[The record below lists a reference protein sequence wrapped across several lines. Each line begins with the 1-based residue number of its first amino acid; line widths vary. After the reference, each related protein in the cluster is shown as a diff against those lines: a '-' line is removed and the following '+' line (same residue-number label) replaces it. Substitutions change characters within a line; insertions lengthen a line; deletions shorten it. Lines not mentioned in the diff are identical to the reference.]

1 MKDICAV
8 STPLAEGGISVI
20 RISGEKA
27 ISIGAKVFKPLSCKS
42 VENMAGYS
50 CAYGKIVD
58 KNGRE
63 VDDGVLTV
71 FRSPKSYTGEN
82 VCEISCH
89 GGIYVTKKVLRL
101 CIEQGA
107 ELAQRGEF
115 TKRAFLNGKLSL
127 TQAEGVME
135 TISAQGEYAL
145 NSANLTKEGR
155 LFRLI
160 SDMSR
165 KFVTILGELAAWVDY
180 PEEDL
185 PVISE
190 DNLRESLKNALAG
203 LDKIIADHDSGMIL
217 KNGVDTVIAGKPNV
231 GKSTLLS
238 RVTNAE
244 PKIANYHFTTLSPN
258 LGVVDLE
265 GCSGFVIADIPGL
278 IEGASEGV
286 GLGHEFLR
294 HIERTRVMIHVVDV
308 ASTEGRDPVDDIN
321 KINKELEAYN
331 PEIAK
336 RPQIIA
342 ANKTDAIYVEEG
354 EEDPVERLK
363 KEFEP
368 KGIPVYPISAVSGK
382 GLKELL
388 YAVQKKLDELPKERM
403 VFEQEFFP
411 EDMLLAENLPYT
423 VEQDPEDEHRFIIEG
438 PKIEKMLGYTN
449 LDSEKGFAF
458 FQRFLKD
465 TGILD
470 ELEQAG
476 IQEGDTVKM
485 YGFEFDYYK

>member
-20 RISGEKA
+20 RISGENA

-42 VENMAGYS
+42 VENMAGYT

-71 FRSPKSYTGEN
+71 FRAPKSYTGEN

-135 TISAQGEYAL
+135 TISAQGEYTL

-185 PVISE
+185 PEISE

-203 LDKIIADHDSGMIL
+203 LDKIISDHDSGMIL

-231 GKSTLLS
+231 GKSTLMNMLLGYDRS
-238 RVTNAE
+238 IVTNVAGTTRDVIE
-244 PKIANYHFTTLSPN
+244 ESAKLGELILKLSDTAGIHETDDEVEKI
-258 LGVVDLE
+258 GVDIAKKKLKNAMLVIEVFDISRELDEEDLE
-265 GCSGFVIADIPGL
+265 LLEYVKRLGKKVIIVL
-278 IEGASEGV
+278 
-286 GLGHEFLR
+286 
-294 HIERTRVMIHVVDV
+294 
-308 ASTEGRDPVDDIN
+308 N
-321 KINKELEAYN
+321 KSDLEN
-331 PEIAK
+331 
-336 RPQIIA
+336 
-342 ANKTDAIYVEEG
+342 V
-354 EEDPVERLK
+354 VERSQLEK
-363 KEFEP
+363 YSDYVIE
-368 KGIPVYPISAVSGK
+368 ISA
-382 GLKELL
+382 
-388 YAVQKKLDELPKERM
+388 KLDEGREELQKATEKLLGIGGYDADSTIFANERQISCAERARKYLAM
-403 VFEQEFFP
+403 ALESLDMGETLDAVTVMIDNGANALLELTGEKATEAVVDEVFSKFC
-411 EDMLLAENLPYT
+411 
-423 VEQDPEDEHRFIIEG
+423 VG
-438 PKIEKMLGYTN
+438 K
-449 LDSEKGFAF
+449 
-458 FQRFLKD
+458 
-465 TGILD
+465 
-470 ELEQAG
+470 
-476 IQEGDTVKM
+476 
-485 YGFEFDYYK
+485 

>member
-20 RISGEKA
+20 RISGENA

-42 VENMAGYS
+42 VENMAGYT

-71 FRSPKSYTGEN
+71 FRAPKSYTGEN

-101 CIEQGA
+101 CIEQGT

-135 TISAQGEYAL
+135 TISAQGEYTL

-185 PVISE
+185 PEISE

-231 GKSTLLS
+231 GKSTLMNMLLGYDRS
-238 RVTNAE
+238 IVTNVAGTTRDVIE
-244 PKIANYHFTTLSPN
+244 ESAKLGELILKLSDTAGIHETDDEVEKI
-258 LGVVDLE
+258 GVDIAKKKLKNAMLVIEVFDISRELDEEDLE
-265 GCSGFVIADIPGL
+265 LLEYVKRLGKKVIIVL
-278 IEGASEGV
+278 
-286 GLGHEFLR
+286 
-294 HIERTRVMIHVVDV
+294 
-308 ASTEGRDPVDDIN
+308 N
-321 KINKELEAYN
+321 KSDLEN
-331 PEIAK
+331 
-336 RPQIIA
+336 
-342 ANKTDAIYVEEG
+342 V
-354 EEDPVERLK
+354 VERSQLEK
-363 KEFEP
+363 YSDYVIE
-368 KGIPVYPISAVSGK
+368 ISA
-382 GLKELL
+382 
-388 YAVQKKLDELPKERM
+388 KLDEGREELQKATEKLLGIGGYDADSTIFANERQISCAERARKYLAM
-403 VFEQEFFP
+403 ALESLDMGETLDAVTVMIDNGANALLELTGEKATEAVVDEVFSKFC
-411 EDMLLAENLPYT
+411 
-423 VEQDPEDEHRFIIEG
+423 VG
-438 PKIEKMLGYTN
+438 K
-449 LDSEKGFAF
+449 
-458 FQRFLKD
+458 
-465 TGILD
+465 
-470 ELEQAG
+470 
-476 IQEGDTVKM
+476 
-485 YGFEFDYYK
+485 

>member
-20 RISGEKA
+20 RISGENA

-42 VENMAGYS
+42 VENMAGYI

-71 FRSPKSYTGEN
+71 FRAPKSYTGEN

-135 TISAQGEYAL
+135 TISAQGEYTL

-185 PVISE
+185 PEISE

-231 GKSTLLS
+231 GKSTLMNMLLGYDRS
-238 RVTNAE
+238 IVTNVAGTTRDVIE
-244 PKIANYHFTTLSPN
+244 ESAKLGELILKLSDTAGIHETDDEVEKI
-258 LGVVDLE
+258 GVDIAKKKLKNAMLVIEVFDISRELDEEDLE
-265 GCSGFVIADIPGL
+265 LLEYVKRLGKKVIIVL
-278 IEGASEGV
+278 
-286 GLGHEFLR
+286 
-294 HIERTRVMIHVVDV
+294 
-308 ASTEGRDPVDDIN
+308 N
-321 KINKELEAYN
+321 KSDLEN
-331 PEIAK
+331 
-336 RPQIIA
+336 
-342 ANKTDAIYVEEG
+342 V
-354 EEDPVERLK
+354 VERSQLEK
-363 KEFEP
+363 YSDYVIE
-368 KGIPVYPISAVSGK
+368 ISA
-382 GLKELL
+382 
-388 YAVQKKLDELPKERM
+388 KLDEGREELQKATEKLLGIGGYDADSTIFANERQISCAERARKYLAM
-403 VFEQEFFP
+403 ALESLDMGETLDAVTVMIDNGANALLELTGEKATEAVVDEVFSKFC
-411 EDMLLAENLPYT
+411 
-423 VEQDPEDEHRFIIEG
+423 VG
-438 PKIEKMLGYTN
+438 K
-449 LDSEKGFAF
+449 
-458 FQRFLKD
+458 
-465 TGILD
+465 
-470 ELEQAG
+470 
-476 IQEGDTVKM
+476 
-485 YGFEFDYYK
+485 

>member
-20 RISGEKA
+20 RISGDNA

-71 FRSPKSYTGEN
+71 FRAPKSYTGEN
-82 VCEISCH
+82 VFEISCH

-185 PVISE
+185 PEISE

-231 GKSTLLS
+231 GKSTLMNMLLGYDRS
-238 RVTNAE
+238 IVTNVAGTTRDVIE
-244 PKIANYHFTTLSPN
+244 ESAKLGELILKLSDTAGIHETDDEVEKI
-258 LGVVDLE
+258 GV
-265 GCSGFVIADIPGL
+265 
-278 IEGASEGV
+278 
-286 GLGHEFLR
+286 
-294 HIERTRVMIHVVDV
+294 
-308 ASTEGRDPVDDIN
+308 
-321 KINKELEAYN
+321 
-331 PEIAK
+331 EIAK
-336 RPQIIA
+336 KKLKNAMLVIEVFDISREL
-342 ANKTDAIYVEEG
+342 D
-354 EEDPVERLK
+354 EEDLELLEYVKKLGKKVIIVLNKSDLENVVERSQLEK
-363 KEFEP
+363 YSDYVIE
-368 KGIPVYPISAVSGK
+368 ISA
-382 GLKELL
+382 
-388 YAVQKKLDELPKERM
+388 KLDEGREELQKATEKLLGIGGYDADSTIFANERQIDCAERARKYLAM
-403 VFEQEFFP
+403 ALESLDMGETLDAVTVMIDNGANALLELTGEKATEAVVDEVFSKFC
-411 EDMLLAENLPYT
+411 
-423 VEQDPEDEHRFIIEG
+423 VG
-438 PKIEKMLGYTN
+438 K
-449 LDSEKGFAF
+449 
-458 FQRFLKD
+458 
-465 TGILD
+465 
-470 ELEQAG
+470 
-476 IQEGDTVKM
+476 
-485 YGFEFDYYK
+485 

>member
-20 RISGEKA
+20 RISGENA

-42 VENMAGYS
+42 VENMAGYT

-71 FRSPKSYTGEN
+71 YRAPKSYTGEN

-135 TISAQGEYAL
+135 TISAQGEYTL

-185 PVISE
+185 PEISE

-231 GKSTLLS
+231 GKSTLMNMLLGYDRS
-238 RVTNAE
+238 IVTNVAGTTRDVIE
-244 PKIANYHFTTLSPN
+244 ESAKLGELILKLSDTAGIHETDDEVEKI
-258 LGVVDLE
+258 GVDIAKKKLKNAMLVIEVFDISRELDEEDLE
-265 GCSGFVIADIPGL
+265 LLEYVKRLGKKVIIVL
-278 IEGASEGV
+278 
-286 GLGHEFLR
+286 
-294 HIERTRVMIHVVDV
+294 
-308 ASTEGRDPVDDIN
+308 N
-321 KINKELEAYN
+321 KSDLEN
-331 PEIAK
+331 
-336 RPQIIA
+336 
-342 ANKTDAIYVEEG
+342 V
-354 EEDPVERLK
+354 VERSQLEK
-363 KEFEP
+363 YSDYVIE
-368 KGIPVYPISAVSGK
+368 ISA
-382 GLKELL
+382 
-388 YAVQKKLDELPKERM
+388 KLDEGREELQKATEKLLGIGGYDADSTIFANERQISCAERARKYLAM
-403 VFEQEFFP
+403 ALESLDMGETLDAVTVMIDNGANALLELTGEKATEAVVDEVFSKFC
-411 EDMLLAENLPYT
+411 
-423 VEQDPEDEHRFIIEG
+423 VG
-438 PKIEKMLGYTN
+438 K
-449 LDSEKGFAF
+449 
-458 FQRFLKD
+458 
-465 TGILD
+465 
-470 ELEQAG
+470 
-476 IQEGDTVKM
+476 
-485 YGFEFDYYK
+485 

>member
-20 RISGEKA
+20 RISGENA

-71 FRSPKSYTGEN
+71 FRAPRSYTGEN

-185 PVISE
+185 PEISE

-231 GKSTLLS
+231 GKSTLMNMLLGYDRS
-238 RVTNAE
+238 IVTNVAGTTRDVIE
-244 PKIANYHFTTLSPN
+244 ESAKLGELILKLSDTAGIHETDDEVEKI
-258 LGVVDLE
+258 GVDIAKKKLKNAMLVIEVFDISRELDEEDLE
-265 GCSGFVIADIPGL
+265 LLEYVKKLGKKVIIVL
-278 IEGASEGV
+278 
-286 GLGHEFLR
+286 
-294 HIERTRVMIHVVDV
+294 
-308 ASTEGRDPVDDIN
+308 N
-321 KINKELEAYN
+321 KSDLEN
-331 PEIAK
+331 
-336 RPQIIA
+336 
-342 ANKTDAIYVEEG
+342 V
-354 EEDPVERLK
+354 VERSQLEK
-363 KEFEP
+363 YSDYVIE
-368 KGIPVYPISAVSGK
+368 ISA
-382 GLKELL
+382 
-388 YAVQKKLDELPKERM
+388 KLDEGREELQKATEKLLGIGGYDADSTIFANERQISCAERARKYLAM
-403 VFEQEFFP
+403 ALESLDMGETLDAVTVMIDNGANALLELTGEKATEAVVDEVFSKFC
-411 EDMLLAENLPYT
+411 
-423 VEQDPEDEHRFIIEG
+423 VG
-438 PKIEKMLGYTN
+438 K
-449 LDSEKGFAF
+449 
-458 FQRFLKD
+458 
-465 TGILD
+465 
-470 ELEQAG
+470 
-476 IQEGDTVKM
+476 
-485 YGFEFDYYK
+485 

>member
-20 RISGEKA
+20 RISGENA

-42 VENMAGYS
+42 VENMAGYT

-71 FRSPKSYTGEN
+71 FRAPKSYTGEN

-185 PVISE
+185 PEISE

-231 GKSTLLS
+231 GKSTLMNMIGGIDHPTSGSIIIDGNEIQVMSEDELAIF
-238 RVTNAE
+238 RRR
-244 PKIANYHFTTLSPN
+244 N
-258 LGVVDLE
+258 LGIVYQFYNLIPTLTAE
-265 GCSGFVIADIPGL
+265 ENIALPWKLD
-278 IEGASEGV
+278 
-286 GLGHEFLR
+286 
-294 HIERTRVMIHVVDV
+294 
-308 ASTEGRDPVDDIN
+308 GR
-321 KINKELEAYN
+321 KENKERLS
-331 PEIAK
+331 EIV
-336 RPQIIA
+336 
-342 ANKTDAIYVEEG
+342 N
-354 EEDPVERLK
+354 
-363 KEFEP
+363 
-368 KGIPVYPISAVSGK
+368 
-382 GLKELL
+382 
-388 YAVQKKLDELPKERM
+388 
-403 VFEQEFFP
+403 
-411 EDMLLAENLPYT
+411 
-423 VEQDPEDEHRFIIEG
+423 
-438 PKIEKMLGYTN
+438 MLGLEKRAKHLPGQMSGGQQQRVSIGRALINEPAFILADEPTGN
-449 LDSEKGFAF
+449 LDSKTSRE
-458 FQRFLKD
+458 
-465 TGILD
+465 ILD
-470 ELEQAG
+470 ILKFTNQKYKQTILLVTHDEKIALQANR
-476 IQEGDTVKM
+476 IITIGDGKIIKDEVMK
-485 YGFEFDYYK
+485 

>member
-20 RISGEKA
+20 RISGENA

-42 VENMAGYS
+42 VENMAGYT

-71 FRSPKSYTGEN
+71 FRAPKSYTGEN

-127 TQAEGVME
+127 TQAEGVIE
-135 TISAQGEYAL
+135 TISAQGEYTL

-185 PVISE
+185 PEISE

-231 GKSTLLS
+231 GKSTLMNMLLGYDRS
-238 RVTNAE
+238 IVTNVAGTTRDVIE
-244 PKIANYHFTTLSPN
+244 ESAKLGELILKLSDTAGIHETDDEVEKI
-258 LGVVDLE
+258 GVDIAKKKLKNAMLVIEVFDISRELDEEDLE
-265 GCSGFVIADIPGL
+265 LLEYVKRLGKKVIIVL
-278 IEGASEGV
+278 
-286 GLGHEFLR
+286 
-294 HIERTRVMIHVVDV
+294 
-308 ASTEGRDPVDDIN
+308 N
-321 KINKELEAYN
+321 KSDLEN
-331 PEIAK
+331 
-336 RPQIIA
+336 
-342 ANKTDAIYVEEG
+342 V
-354 EEDPVERLK
+354 VERSQLEK
-363 KEFEP
+363 YSDYVIE
-368 KGIPVYPISAVSGK
+368 ISA
-382 GLKELL
+382 
-388 YAVQKKLDELPKERM
+388 KLDEGREELQKATEKLLGIGGYDADSTIFANERQISCAERARKYLAM
-403 VFEQEFFP
+403 ALESLDMGETLDAVTVMIDNGANALLELTGEKATEAVVDEVFSKFC
-411 EDMLLAENLPYT
+411 
-423 VEQDPEDEHRFIIEG
+423 VG
-438 PKIEKMLGYTN
+438 K
-449 LDSEKGFAF
+449 
-458 FQRFLKD
+458 
-465 TGILD
+465 
-470 ELEQAG
+470 
-476 IQEGDTVKM
+476 
-485 YGFEFDYYK
+485 

>member
-20 RISGEKA
+20 RISGENA

-42 VENMAGYS
+42 VENMAGYT

-71 FRSPKSYTGEN
+71 FRAPKSYTGEN

-135 TISAQGEYAL
+135 TISAQGEYTL

-185 PVISE
+185 PEISE

-231 GKSTLLS
+231 GKSTLMNMLLGYDRS
-238 RVTNAE
+238 IVTNVAGTTRDVIE
-244 PKIANYHFTTLSPN
+244 ESAKLGELILKLSDTAGIHETDDKVEKI
-258 LGVVDLE
+258 GVDIAKKKLKNAMLVIEVFDISRELDEEDLE
-265 GCSGFVIADIPGL
+265 LLEYVKRLGKKVIIVL
-278 IEGASEGV
+278 
-286 GLGHEFLR
+286 
-294 HIERTRVMIHVVDV
+294 
-308 ASTEGRDPVDDIN
+308 N
-321 KINKELEAYN
+321 KSDLEN
-331 PEIAK
+331 
-336 RPQIIA
+336 
-342 ANKTDAIYVEEG
+342 V
-354 EEDPVERLK
+354 VERSQLEK
-363 KEFEP
+363 YSDYVIE
-368 KGIPVYPISAVSGK
+368 ISA
-382 GLKELL
+382 
-388 YAVQKKLDELPKERM
+388 KLDEGREELQKATEKLLGIGGYDADSTIFANERQISCAERARKYLAM
-403 VFEQEFFP
+403 ALESLDMGETLDAVTVMIDNGANALLELTGEKATEAVVDEVFSKFC
-411 EDMLLAENLPYT
+411 
-423 VEQDPEDEHRFIIEG
+423 VG
-438 PKIEKMLGYTN
+438 K
-449 LDSEKGFAF
+449 
-458 FQRFLKD
+458 
-465 TGILD
+465 
-470 ELEQAG
+470 
-476 IQEGDTVKM
+476 
-485 YGFEFDYYK
+485 

>member
-20 RISGEKA
+20 RISGENA

-71 FRSPKSYTGEN
+71 FRAPKSYTGEN

-185 PVISE
+185 PEISE

-231 GKSTLLS
+231 GKSTLMNMLLGYDRS
-238 RVTNAE
+238 IVTNVAGTTRDVIE
-244 PKIANYHFTTLSPN
+244 ESAKLGELILKLSDTAGIHETDDEVEKI
-258 LGVVDLE
+258 GVDIAKKKLKNAMLVIEVFDISRELDEEDLE
-265 GCSGFVIADIPGL
+265 LLEYVKRLGKKVIIVL
-278 IEGASEGV
+278 
-286 GLGHEFLR
+286 
-294 HIERTRVMIHVVDV
+294 
-308 ASTEGRDPVDDIN
+308 N
-321 KINKELEAYN
+321 KSDLEN
-331 PEIAK
+331 
-336 RPQIIA
+336 
-342 ANKTDAIYVEEG
+342 V
-354 EEDPVERLK
+354 VERSQLEK
-363 KEFEP
+363 YSDYVIE
-368 KGIPVYPISAVSGK
+368 ISA
-382 GLKELL
+382 
-388 YAVQKKLDELPKERM
+388 KLDEGREELQKATEKLLGIGGYDADSTIFANERQISCAERARKYLAM
-403 VFEQEFFP
+403 ALESLDMGETLDAVTVMIDNGANALLELTGEKATEAVVDEVFSKFC
-411 EDMLLAENLPYT
+411 
-423 VEQDPEDEHRFIIEG
+423 VG
-438 PKIEKMLGYTN
+438 K
-449 LDSEKGFAF
+449 
-458 FQRFLKD
+458 
-465 TGILD
+465 
-470 ELEQAG
+470 
-476 IQEGDTVKM
+476 
-485 YGFEFDYYK
+485 

>member
-20 RISGEKA
+20 RISGENA

-63 VDDGVLTV
+63 VDDGVLTI
-71 FRSPKSYTGEN
+71 FRAPKSYTGEN

-185 PVISE
+185 PEISE

-231 GKSTLLS
+231 GKSTLMNMLLGYDRS
-238 RVTNAE
+238 IVTNVAGTTRDVIE
-244 PKIANYHFTTLSPN
+244 ESAKLGELILKLSDTAGIHETDDEVEKI
-258 LGVVDLE
+258 GVDIAKKKLKNAMLVIEVFDISRELDEEDLE
-265 GCSGFVIADIPGL
+265 LLEYVKRLGKKVIIVL
-278 IEGASEGV
+278 
-286 GLGHEFLR
+286 
-294 HIERTRVMIHVVDV
+294 
-308 ASTEGRDPVDDIN
+308 N
-321 KINKELEAYN
+321 KSDLEN
-331 PEIAK
+331 
-336 RPQIIA
+336 
-342 ANKTDAIYVEEG
+342 V
-354 EEDPVERLK
+354 VERSQLEK
-363 KEFEP
+363 YSDYVIE
-368 KGIPVYPISAVSGK
+368 ISA
-382 GLKELL
+382 
-388 YAVQKKLDELPKERM
+388 KLDEGREELQKATEKLLGIGGYDADSTIFANERQISCAERARKYLAM
-403 VFEQEFFP
+403 ALESLDMGETLDAVTVMIDNGANALLELTGEKATEAVVDEVFSKFC
-411 EDMLLAENLPYT
+411 
-423 VEQDPEDEHRFIIEG
+423 VG
-438 PKIEKMLGYTN
+438 K
-449 LDSEKGFAF
+449 
-458 FQRFLKD
+458 
-465 TGILD
+465 
-470 ELEQAG
+470 
-476 IQEGDTVKM
+476 
-485 YGFEFDYYK
+485 

>member
-20 RISGEKA
+20 RISGENA

-71 FRSPKSYTGEN
+71 FRAPRSYTGEN

-185 PVISE
+185 PEISE

-231 GKSTLLS
+231 GKSTLMNMLLGYDRS
-238 RVTNAE
+238 IVTNVAGTTRDVIE
-244 PKIANYHFTTLSPN
+244 ESAKLGELILKLSDTAGIHETDDEVEKI
-258 LGVVDLE
+258 GVD
-265 GCSGFVIADIPGL
+265 
-278 IEGASEGV
+278 
-286 GLGHEFLR
+286 
-294 HIERTRVMIHVVDV
+294 
-308 ASTEGRDPVDDIN
+308 
-321 KINKELEAYN
+321 
-331 PEIAK
+331 IAK
-336 RPQIIA
+336 KKLKNAMLVIEVFDISREL
-342 ANKTDAIYVEEG
+342 D
-354 EEDPVERLK
+354 EED
-363 KEFEP
+363 
-368 KGIPVYPISAVSGK
+368 
-382 GLKELL
+382 KELL
-388 YAVQKKLDELPKERM
+388 EYVKKLGKEVIIVLNKSDLENVVERSQLEKYSDYVIEISAKLDEGREELQKATEKLLGIGGYDADSTIFANERQISCAERARKYLAM
-403 VFEQEFFP
+403 ALESLDMGETLDAVTVMIDNGANALLELTGEKATEAVVDEVFSKFC
-411 EDMLLAENLPYT
+411 
-423 VEQDPEDEHRFIIEG
+423 VG
-438 PKIEKMLGYTN
+438 K
-449 LDSEKGFAF
+449 
-458 FQRFLKD
+458 
-465 TGILD
+465 
-470 ELEQAG
+470 
-476 IQEGDTVKM
+476 
-485 YGFEFDYYK
+485 

>member
-20 RISGEKA
+20 RISGDNA
-27 ISIGAKVFKPLSCKS
+27 VCIAAKVFKPLSCKS
-42 VENMAGYS
+42 VENMAGYT

-71 FRSPKSYTGEN
+71 FRAPKSYTGEN

-185 PVISE
+185 PEISE

-231 GKSTLLS
+231 GKSTLMNMLLGYDRS
-238 RVTNAE
+238 IVTNVAGTTRDVIE
-244 PKIANYHFTTLSPN
+244 ESAKLGELILKLSDTAGIHETNDEVEKI
-258 LGVVDLE
+258 GVDIAKKKLKNAMLVIEVFDISRELDEEDLE
-265 GCSGFVIADIPGL
+265 LLEYVKRLGKKVIIVL
-278 IEGASEGV
+278 
-286 GLGHEFLR
+286 
-294 HIERTRVMIHVVDV
+294 
-308 ASTEGRDPVDDIN
+308 N
-321 KINKELEAYN
+321 KSDLEN
-331 PEIAK
+331 
-336 RPQIIA
+336 
-342 ANKTDAIYVEEG
+342 V
-354 EEDPVERLK
+354 VERSQLEK
-363 KEFEP
+363 YSDYVIE
-368 KGIPVYPISAVSGK
+368 ISA
-382 GLKELL
+382 
-388 YAVQKKLDELPKERM
+388 KLDEGREELQKATEKLLGIGGYDADSTIFANERQISCAERARKYLAM
-403 VFEQEFFP
+403 ALESLDMGETLDAVTVMIDNGANALLELTGEKATEAVVDEVFSKFC
-411 EDMLLAENLPYT
+411 
-423 VEQDPEDEHRFIIEG
+423 VG
-438 PKIEKMLGYTN
+438 K
-449 LDSEKGFAF
+449 
-458 FQRFLKD
+458 
-465 TGILD
+465 
-470 ELEQAG
+470 
-476 IQEGDTVKM
+476 
-485 YGFEFDYYK
+485 

>member
-20 RISGEKA
+20 RISGENA

-63 VDDGVLTV
+63 VDDGVLTI
-71 FRSPKSYTGEN
+71 FRAPKSYTGEN

-185 PVISE
+185 PEISE
-190 DNLRESLKNALAG
+190 DNLREILKNALAG

-231 GKSTLLS
+231 GKSTLMNMLLGYDRS
-238 RVTNAE
+238 IVTNVAGTTRDVIE
-244 PKIANYHFTTLSPN
+244 ESAKLGELILKLSDTAGIHETDDEVEKI
-258 LGVVDLE
+258 GVDIAKKKLKNAMLVIEVFDISRELDEEDLE
-265 GCSGFVIADIPGL
+265 LLEYVKRLGKKVIIVL
-278 IEGASEGV
+278 
-286 GLGHEFLR
+286 
-294 HIERTRVMIHVVDV
+294 
-308 ASTEGRDPVDDIN
+308 N
-321 KINKELEAYN
+321 KSDLEN
-331 PEIAK
+331 
-336 RPQIIA
+336 
-342 ANKTDAIYVEEG
+342 V
-354 EEDPVERLK
+354 VERSQLEK
-363 KEFEP
+363 YSDYVIE
-368 KGIPVYPISAVSGK
+368 ISA
-382 GLKELL
+382 
-388 YAVQKKLDELPKERM
+388 KLDEGREELQKATEKLLGIGGYDADSTIFANERQISCAERARKYLAM
-403 VFEQEFFP
+403 ALESLDMGETLDAVTVMIDNGANALLELTGEKATEAVVDEVFSKFC
-411 EDMLLAENLPYT
+411 
-423 VEQDPEDEHRFIIEG
+423 VG
-438 PKIEKMLGYTN
+438 K
-449 LDSEKGFAF
+449 
-458 FQRFLKD
+458 
-465 TGILD
+465 
-470 ELEQAG
+470 
-476 IQEGDTVKM
+476 
-485 YGFEFDYYK
+485 

>member
-20 RISGEKA
+20 RISGDNAVCIAE
-27 ISIGAKVFKPLSCKS
+27 KVFKPLSCKS
-42 VENMAGYS
+42 VENMAGYT

-71 FRSPKSYTGEN
+71 FRAPKSYTGEN

-185 PVISE
+185 PEISE

-231 GKSTLLS
+231 GKSTLMNMLLGYDRS
-238 RVTNAE
+238 IVTNVAG
-244 PKIANYHFTTLSPN
+244 TTRDVIEESAKLGELILKLSDTA
-258 LGVVDLE
+258 GIRE
-265 GCSGFVIADIPGL
+265 TEDI
-278 IEGASEGV
+278 IEGAGIEKAVKKLSSADLIIAVFDNSIPLDDDDKSLIRACKNASAKKIACINKSDCEGV
-286 GLGHEFLR
+286 LDRQEVFNNFDNVVEISAAKGEGTDKLQEVLYDLFITDSNVCEELSVNERQKQCLDKAISCISEALDAVKGGITLDAVNIVLDEAENALTELTG
-294 HIERTRVMIHVVDV
+294 ERTTESVVNEV
-308 ASTEGRDPVDDIN
+308 FSHFCV
-321 KINKELEAYN
+321 
-331 PEIAK
+331 
-336 RPQIIA
+336 
-342 ANKTDAIYVEEG
+342 
-354 EEDPVERLK
+354 
-363 KEFEP
+363 
-368 KGIPVYPISAVSGK
+368 GK
-382 GLKELL
+382 
-388 YAVQKKLDELPKERM
+388 
-403 VFEQEFFP
+403 
-411 EDMLLAENLPYT
+411 
-423 VEQDPEDEHRFIIEG
+423 
-438 PKIEKMLGYTN
+438 
-449 LDSEKGFAF
+449 
-458 FQRFLKD
+458 
-465 TGILD
+465 
-470 ELEQAG
+470 
-476 IQEGDTVKM
+476 
-485 YGFEFDYYK
+485 

>member
-20 RISGEKA
+20 RISGENA

-42 VENMAGYS
+42 VENMAGYT

-71 FRSPKSYTGEN
+71 FRAPKSYTGEN

-135 TISAQGEYAL
+135 TISAQGEYTL

-185 PVISE
+185 PEISE

-231 GKSTLLS
+231 GKSTLMNMLLGYDRS
-238 RVTNAE
+238 IVTNVAG
-244 PKIANYHFTTLSPN
+244 TTR
-258 LGVVDLE
+258 D
-265 GCSGFVIADIPGL
+265 VI
-278 IEGASEGV
+278 E
-286 GLGHEFLR
+286 
-294 HIERTRVMIHVVDV
+294 
-308 ASTEGRDPVDDIN
+308 
-321 KINKELEAYN
+321 
-331 PEIAK
+331 EIAK
-336 RPQIIA
+336 LGELILKLSDTAGIHETDDEVEKIGVDIA
-342 ANKTDAIYVEEG
+342 KKKLKNAMLVIEVFDISRELD
-354 EEDPVERLK
+354 EEDLELLEYVKRLGKKVIIVLNKSDLENVVERSQLEK
-363 KEFEP
+363 YSDYVIE
-368 KGIPVYPISAVSGK
+368 ISA
-382 GLKELL
+382 
-388 YAVQKKLDELPKERM
+388 KLDEGREELQKATEKLLGIGGYDADSTIFANERQISCAERARKYLAM
-403 VFEQEFFP
+403 ALESLDMGETLDAVTVMIDNGANALLELTGEKATEAVVDEVFSKFC
-411 EDMLLAENLPYT
+411 
-423 VEQDPEDEHRFIIEG
+423 VG
-438 PKIEKMLGYTN
+438 K
-449 LDSEKGFAF
+449 
-458 FQRFLKD
+458 
-465 TGILD
+465 
-470 ELEQAG
+470 
-476 IQEGDTVKM
+476 
-485 YGFEFDYYK
+485 

>member
-20 RISGEKA
+20 RISGENA

-42 VENMAGYS
+42 VENMAGYT

-71 FRSPKSYTGEN
+71 FRAPRSYTGEN

-135 TISAQGEYAL
+135 TISAQGEYTL

-185 PVISE
+185 PEISE

-231 GKSTLLS
+231 GKSTLMNMLLGYDRS
-238 RVTNAE
+238 IVTNVAGTTRDVIE
-244 PKIANYHFTTLSPN
+244 ESAKLGELILKLSDTAGIHETDDEVEKI
-258 LGVVDLE
+258 GVDIAKKKLKNAMLVIEVFDISRELDEEDLE
-265 GCSGFVIADIPGL
+265 LLEYVKRLGKKVIIVL
-278 IEGASEGV
+278 
-286 GLGHEFLR
+286 
-294 HIERTRVMIHVVDV
+294 
-308 ASTEGRDPVDDIN
+308 N
-321 KINKELEAYN
+321 KSDLEN
-331 PEIAK
+331 
-336 RPQIIA
+336 
-342 ANKTDAIYVEEG
+342 V
-354 EEDPVERLK
+354 VERSQLEK
-363 KEFEP
+363 YSDYVIE
-368 KGIPVYPISAVSGK
+368 ISA
-382 GLKELL
+382 
-388 YAVQKKLDELPKERM
+388 KLDEGREELQKATEKLLGIGGYDADSTIFANERQISCAERARKYLAM
-403 VFEQEFFP
+403 ALESLDMGETLDAVTVMIDNGANALLELTGEKATEAVVDEVFSKFC
-411 EDMLLAENLPYT
+411 
-423 VEQDPEDEHRFIIEG
+423 VG
-438 PKIEKMLGYTN
+438 K
-449 LDSEKGFAF
+449 
-458 FQRFLKD
+458 
-465 TGILD
+465 
-470 ELEQAG
+470 
-476 IQEGDTVKM
+476 
-485 YGFEFDYYK
+485 

>member
-20 RISGEKA
+20 RISGENA

-42 VENMAGYS
+42 VENMAGYT

-71 FRSPKSYTGEN
+71 FRAPKSYTGEN

-185 PVISE
+185 PEISE

-231 GKSTLLS
+231 GKSTLMNMLLGYDRS
-238 RVTNAE
+238 IVTNVAGTTRDVIE
-244 PKIANYHFTTLSPN
+244 ESAKLGELILKLSDTAGIHETDDEVEKI
-258 LGVVDLE
+258 GVDIAKKKLKNAMLVIEVFDISRELDEEDLE
-265 GCSGFVIADIPGL
+265 LLEYVKKLGKKVIIVL
-278 IEGASEGV
+278 
-286 GLGHEFLR
+286 
-294 HIERTRVMIHVVDV
+294 
-308 ASTEGRDPVDDIN
+308 N
-321 KINKELEAYN
+321 KSDLEN
-331 PEIAK
+331 
-336 RPQIIA
+336 
-342 ANKTDAIYVEEG
+342 V
-354 EEDPVERLK
+354 VERSQLEK
-363 KEFEP
+363 YSDYVIE
-368 KGIPVYPISAVSGK
+368 ISA
-382 GLKELL
+382 
-388 YAVQKKLDELPKERM
+388 KLDEGREELQKAAEKLLGIGGYDADSTIFANERQISCAERARKYLAM
-403 VFEQEFFP
+403 ALESLDMGETLDAVTVMIDNGANALLELTGEKATEAVVDEVFSKFC
-411 EDMLLAENLPYT
+411 
-423 VEQDPEDEHRFIIEG
+423 VG
-438 PKIEKMLGYTN
+438 K
-449 LDSEKGFAF
+449 
-458 FQRFLKD
+458 
-465 TGILD
+465 
-470 ELEQAG
+470 
-476 IQEGDTVKM
+476 
-485 YGFEFDYYK
+485 